1 MDSVTADHSEDTNWG
16 DDDPSVFVI
25 NSVAHLQGQ
34 YQLCNGYGIRKARQV
49 LRVRDNTALMSAS
62 TCSKFIYLNLSSLTS
77 WTCIRCRTLC
87 FINWSAW
94 SGCSV
99 YPLETLLFRKNNI
112 WRLVQR
118 KNIIWMQYPLWTFLF
133 VLQDHWR
140 TFITE
145 SDFSFIAS
153 SGLNAV
159 RIPVGWWIASD
170 PRPPRPFVGG
180 SLRAL
185 DNAFR
190 WAE

>member
-77 WTCIRCRTLC
+77 WTCIKLQCVE
-87 FINWSAW
+87 

-99 YPLETLLFRKNNI
+99 YPLGTLLFRK
-112 WRLVQR
+112 
-118 KNIIWMQYPLWTFLF
+118 K
-133 VLQDHWR
+133 
-140 TFITE
+140 
-145 SDFSFIAS
+145 
-153 SGLNAV
+153 
-159 RIPVGWWIASD
+159 
-170 PRPPRPFVGG
+170 
-180 SLRAL
+180 
-185 DNAFR
+185 
-190 WAE
+190 